1 MPTEEETDAS
11 LTQEFVSRDLLSK
24 LLDAMEAVRES
35 IFRQMSTKLKGLVPE
50 QLMESLLSLSGL
62 KNPLCA
68 EIVEQFSSL
77 MSCHKNTSLFEWTDH
92 LNVSSENNFQA
103 ATFPVELHTLT
114 VIESH
119 LAEVFRNP
127 VYTILPSLQH
137 TLMSI
142 LNLLYYL
149 IPVCKNDAVLGDRVK
164 NQLVG
169 MLYDIRTEYLSEI
182 TTKCLTSLLDGDA
195 ETEQYQFLTF
205 TNVLRHSYKLII
217 DFTTMWAMGK
227 STNCPE
233 TVLHNVL
240 KTWESMLDKPVGLKA
255 MHEFFVNKKTGNL
268 VQVLLSFTNTNLSQL
283 FSTKVLQFFE
293 KLFQSCDKPNSV
305 FKLEALCSCVSEL
318 EHTDIARLKIWLSH
332 ILLGPGSMNAA
343 LSVTSAASSNVQTP
357 TNMATTSAIP
367 SISDQQPSIPA
378 ADPNAMDIDFECSA
392 YPGLIEDPTHCVWH
406 AGCTNTLTTT
416 NQSGTDTPNEEC
428 IEKNGRLL
436 HQLIKY
442 IVADGRIAPSVASS
456 LFQALIQL
464 GPNLLSSTQESI
476 QFTDVLQVMITLANA
491 GQGKG
496 HATMFAAVVEW
507 LDITR
512 NHVLELALNDKST
525 VAFENVSALLRYLC
539 DLLQGLGFTG
549 SRAHLPPWDDE
560 ALPDFDDYNDDQGN
574 GHPGE
579 DDEDSA
585 IDDSDEDSLGSRLC
599 TYSFTQKEFM
609 NQHWYHCYTCK
620 MVDGAGVCSVCAR
633 VCHKNHDISY
643 AKYGNFFCD
652 CGAKEDAS
660 CLALNKRSAPNAEAQ
675 GGHKS
680 TGATDKASALRSNE
694 SVPRTHQ
701 RSTESAKLL
710 ERSQQL
716 AKMIELSRESLKNSE
731 QWKSVV
737 RSTLEFFDNMMQA
750 VQENCAKYSTV
761 GCHLRAK
768 NALKL
773 LHQPNKR
780 YNVSNKIMVA
790 TLGSQ
795 EGAFENVRSNYIGEQ
810 SQTIRQLILS
820 NMVRRVG
827 LCCLSSPNGKRQHL
841 AVSHEKGKV
850 TILQLS
856 ALLKQADAPKKK
868 LTLSRLSSAPIPC
881 TIMSLEANAANE
893 DLLAVCGLKECHI
906 LTFTS
911 GGIASDHIVI
921 TPQLDTGNYIKRAV
935 WLPGS
940 QTMLALI
947 TCDYVKIYELAKDTF
962 SPQYYFLVPSGKIR
976 DCTFVYQSGT
986 YFLLLFASSGYIYTQ
1001 PLVDESLAKHGAFY
1015 VTNTLEIDHELVID
1029 IKGSLAEG
1037 GASIYYSHVLQML
1050 FFSYCSGCS
1059 FMAPLTDVNEGVK
1072 YVMLLQTSEEFGFP
1086 TLSKSPSKLLM
1097 QWSEVAGHPGL
1108 VFAMVNQT
1116 NNPVVFMIKPDGYL
1130 LQEIKYSNI
1139 KSKIMDMV
1147 AIRHTT
1153 AGQER
1158 TTLLLLCEDGS
1169 LRIFAA
1175 NTELTSYWLSPEVQP
1190 LSNHLYQSFN
1200 PKSMRRLKKKAS
1212 NISNTSGGLSKI
1224 STTGTSGTASQN
1236 APLTFPIDFFEDCT
1250 LYQDVEFSGND
1261 LLQVYNVQQLKHRLN
1276 STGLYVVSTKPSGFT
1291 LEINIT
1297 DPNTVFTGVRILIGT
1312 QDPLRAPQSVTILD
1326 RTVTTVATRP
1336 RWFDIPL
1343 TRDESLQL
1351 ERKLSLTFG
1360 PSQDYEHICML
1371 DSIKVYTK
1379 TKEAFGWPDESY
1391 EASGSAALAATA
1403 GQIPDGTGI
1412 STSSG
1417 IADLSMHTLIPMD
1430 NMLISM
1436 LEVLDCGLSLLGG
1449 STVEEP
1455 IKKKSVEV
1463 ATNLLLQPLPAPVQS
1478 QSKCV
1483 LATLLG
1489 NRMAY
1494 NSYKD
1499 QEIMKEVSTELDK
1512 LKATE
1517 NIDHID
1523 PKAFFR
1529 LVVLTRGVA
1538 ISRPNSLAKY
1548 ANEKQY
1554 SIVGSMMQLIQKLY
1568 AITPSCELQ
1577 SSIVKIGLAHTEA
1590 TIHYLVEIIFAFA
1603 LSDLTSVDTMTAFF
1617 VDLLLNESSTISHSA
1632 KHAMIRLL
1640 RPRSKNRHN
1649 SVATPPT
1656 CLTPVPSGSGIQKN
1670 IPPHAS
1676 RALSNPGPSG
1686 TAGPVASERF
1696 AEAMQD
1702 LDQRFGEVGD
1712 EEETAAGAVGGYAV
1726 DADEDAIIEMA
1737 IALSLQEHEGD
1748 LQALQQDLANMRG
1761 GDAFSGPASD
1771 DEGSN
1776 AATDGSNLRTS
1787 PAEPAGSGGSESG
1800 GSGVESIACTSGRS
1814 STYGGDQTNASP
1826 PRQEPQRPAVAE
1838 VPETVNDASEKEH
1851 SQHLHILRLV

>member
-1 MPTEEETDAS
+1 
-11 LTQEFVSRDLLSK
+11 
-24 LLDAMEAVRES
+24 
-35 IFRQMSTKLKGLVPE
+35 
-50 QLMESLLSLSGL
+50 
-62 KNPLCA
+62 
-68 EIVEQFSSL
+68 
-77 MSCHKNTSLFEWTDH
+77 
-92 LNVSSENNFQA
+92 
-103 ATFPVELHTLT
+103 
-114 VIESH
+114 
-119 LAEVFRNP
+119 
-127 VYTILPSLQH
+127 
-137 TLMSI
+137 
-142 LNLLYYL
+142 
-149 IPVCKNDAVLGDRVK
+149 
-164 NQLVG
+164 
-169 MLYDIRTEYLSEI
+169 
-182 TTKCLTSLLDGDA
+182 
-195 ETEQYQFLTF
+195 
-205 TNVLRHSYKLII
+205 
-217 DFTTMWAMGK
+217 
-227 STNCPE
+227 
-233 TVLHNVL
+233 
-240 KTWESMLDKPVGLKA
+240 
-255 MHEFFVNKKTGNL
+255 
-268 VQVLLSFTNTNLSQL
+268 
-283 FSTKVLQFFE
+283 
-293 KLFQSCDKPNSV
+293 
-305 FKLEALCSCVSEL
+305 
-318 EHTDIARLKIWLSH
+318 
-332 ILLGPGSMNAA
+332 
-343 LSVTSAASSNVQTP
+343 
-357 TNMATTSAIP
+357 
-367 SISDQQPSIPA
+367 
-378 ADPNAMDIDFECSA
+378 
-392 YPGLIEDPTHCVWH
+392 
-406 AGCTNTLTTT
+406 
-416 NQSGTDTPNEEC
+416 
-428 IEKNGRLL
+428 
-436 HQLIKY
+436 
-442 IVADGRIAPSVASS
+442 
-456 LFQALIQL
+456 
-464 GPNLLSSTQESI
+464 
-476 QFTDVLQVMITLANA
+476 MITLANS

-507 LDITR
+507 LDISR
-512 NHVLELALNDKST
+512 SHVLELALNDKST
-525 VAFENVSALLRYLC
+525 VAFENVSALMRYLC

-560 ALPDFDDYNDDQGN
+560 ALPEFDDYNEDQGI
-574 GHPGE
+574 GPPG
-579 DDEDSA
+579 DDEEDSA

-652 CGAKEDAS
+652 CGAKEDGS
-660 CLALNKRSAPNAEAQ
+660 CQALNKRVNTNSDANI
-675 GGHKS
+675 GHKS
-680 TGATDKASALRSNE
+680 TGATDKTSALRSSE
-694 SVPRTHQ
+694 SVPRNHQ
-701 RSTESAKLL
+701 RSTESSKLL
-710 ERSQQL
+710 ERSQHL

-761 GCHLRAK
+761 GCHQRAK

-780 YNVSNKIMVA
+780 YNVSNKMMVA

-827 LCCLSSPNGKRQHL
+827 LCCLSSSSGKRQHL
-841 AVSHEKGKV
+841 AVSHEKGKI

-881 TIMSLEANAANE
+881 TVMSLEANAANE

-911 GGIASDHIVI
+911 GGIASEHIVI

-947 TCDYVKIYELAKDTF
+947 TCDYVKIYELSKDTF

-976 DCTFVYQSGT
+976 DCTFVYQAGT

-1015 VTNTLEIDHELVID
+1015 VTNTLEIDHALVVD
-1029 IKGSLAEG
+1029 VKGSLAEG

-1086 TLSKSPSKLLM
+1086 TLNKSPSKLLM

-1116 NNPVVFMIKPDGYL
+1116 NNPIVFMIKPDGYL
-1130 LQEIKYSNI
+1130 LQEIKYGNI

-1153 AGQER
+1153 GGQER

-1169 LRIFAA
+1169 LRIYAA

-1190 LSNHLYQSFN
+1190 LANHLYQSYN
-1200 PKSMRRLKKKAS
+1200 PKTMRRLKKKSS
-1212 NISNTSGGLSKI
+1212 NISNANNGLTKSATGGANNS
-1224 STTGTSGTASQN
+1224 AAPN

-1250 LYQDVEFSGND
+1250 LFQDVEFGGND
-1261 LLQVYNVQQLKHRLN
+1261 LLQVYNTQQLKHRLN
-1276 STGLYVVSTKPSGFT
+1276 STGLYVVSTKPSGFK
-1291 LEINIT
+1291 LEVHIT
-1297 DPNTVFTGVRILIGT
+1297 DQNYVITGVRILIGT
-1312 QDPLRAPQSVTILD
+1312 QDPLRAPQSVTILT

-1336 RWFDIPL
+1336 RWFDIPFSREE
-1343 TRDESLQL
+1343 TIEI
-1351 ERKLSLTFG
+1351 ERNLVLTFG

-1379 TKEAFGWPDESY
+1379 TKEAFGWPDESD
-1391 EASGSAALAATA
+1391 EATGSAALAATA
-1403 GQIPDGTGI
+1403 GQIPEAAGI
-1412 STSSG
+1412 SISSG
-1417 IADLSMHTLIPMD
+1417 SADLSSHTLIPMD

-1436 LEVLDCGLSLLGG
+1436 LEMLDCGLSLLGG
-1449 STVEEP
+1449 TSVEEP
-1455 IKKKSVEV
+1455 IKKKSIEV
-1463 ATNLLLQPLPAPVQS
+1463 ATNLLIRPLPAAVQS
-1478 QSKCV
+1478 QSKSV
-1483 LATLLG
+1483 LATLIG
-1489 NRMAY
+1489 NRVAY
-1494 NSYKD
+1494 NAFKD
-1499 QEIMKEVSTELDK
+1499 QEIMKEVATELEK
-1512 LKATE
+1512 LKAVE
-1517 NIDHID
+1517 IIEQID

-1529 LVVLTRGVA
+1529 LVMLTRGIA

-1548 ANEKQY
+1548 ASEKQFA
-1554 SIVGSMMQLIQKLY
+1554 IVESMMQLIQQLY
-1568 AITPSCELQ
+1568 AITPRCELQ

-1603 LSDLTSVDTMTAFF
+1603 LSDPTSVDTMTAFF

-1632 KHAMIRLL
+1632 KHAMVRLL

-1649 SVATPPT
+1649 SVVTPPT
-1656 CLTPVPSGSGIQKN
+1656 CLTPVPSGSGILKN
-1670 IPPHAS
+1670 IPPHAT
-1676 RALSNPGPSG
+1676 RALSNAVPSG
-1686 TAGPVASERF
+1686 AVGPAAAAAAAAAAAERF

-1702 LDQRFGEVGD
+1702 LNQQFGEVGD
-1712 EEETAAGAVGGYAV
+1712 DEETAAGAVGGYAV
-1726 DADEDAIIEMA
+1726 PIDADEDAIIEMA

-1826 PRQEPQRPAVAE
+1826 PRQEPQRPAVVE
-1838 VPETVNDASEKEH
+1838 VPEETVNDSSDKEQTH
-1851 SQHLHILRLV
+1851 RLHVLRLVLNTLKC

>member
-1 MPTEEETDAS
+1 
-11 LTQEFVSRDLLSK
+11 
-24 LLDAMEAVRES
+24 
-35 IFRQMSTKLKGLVPE
+35 
-50 QLMESLLSLSGL
+50 
-62 KNPLCA
+62 
-68 EIVEQFSSL
+68 
-77 MSCHKNTSLFEWTDH
+77 
-92 LNVSSENNFQA
+92 
-103 ATFPVELHTLT
+103 
-114 VIESH
+114 
-119 LAEVFRNP
+119 
-127 VYTILPSLQH
+127 
-137 TLMSI
+137 
-142 LNLLYYL
+142 
-149 IPVCKNDAVLGDRVK
+149 
-164 NQLVG
+164 
-169 MLYDIRTEYLSEI
+169 
-182 TTKCLTSLLDGDA
+182 
-195 ETEQYQFLTF
+195 
-205 TNVLRHSYKLII
+205 
-217 DFTTMWAMGK
+217 
-227 STNCPE
+227 
-233 TVLHNVL
+233 
-240 KTWESMLDKPVGLKA
+240 
-255 MHEFFVNKKTGNL
+255 
-268 VQVLLSFTNTNLSQL
+268 
-283 FSTKVLQFFE
+283 
-293 KLFQSCDKPNSV
+293 
-305 FKLEALCSCVSEL
+305 
-318 EHTDIARLKIWLSH
+318 
-332 ILLGPGSMNAA
+332 
-343 LSVTSAASSNVQTP
+343 
-357 TNMATTSAIP
+357 
-367 SISDQQPSIPA
+367 
-378 ADPNAMDIDFECSA
+378 
-392 YPGLIEDPTHCVWH
+392 
-406 AGCTNTLTTT
+406 
-416 NQSGTDTPNEEC
+416 
-428 IEKNGRLL
+428 
-436 HQLIKY
+436 
-442 IVADGRIAPSVASS
+442 
-456 LFQALIQL
+456 
-464 GPNLLSSTQESI
+464 
-476 QFTDVLQVMITLANA
+476 MITLANA

-496 HATMFAAVVEW
+496 HAAMFAAAVEW
-507 LDITR
+507 LDVSR
-512 NHVLELALNDKST
+512 SHVLELALNDKST

-539 DLLQGLGFTG
+539 DLLQGLGYVG
-549 SRAHLPPWDDE
+549 GRGHLPPWDDDT
-560 ALPDFDDYNDDQGN
+560 LPEFEDYTDDATGQTAADD
-574 GHPGE
+574 E
-579 DDEDSA
+579 EDSA

-660 CLALNKRSAPNAEAQ
+660 CLALNKRVTPNAEAN
-675 GGHKS
+675 
-680 TGATDKASALRSNE
+680 ASALNKSQEKANTLRHSENA
-694 SVPRTHQ
+694 PRTHQ
-701 RSTESAKLL
+701 RSSIENAKML
-710 ERSQQL
+710 ERSQHL
-716 AKMIELSRESLKNSE
+716 AKMIELSRENLKNSD

-737 RSTLEFFDNMMQA
+737 RSTLDFFDNMMQA
-750 VQENCAKYSTV
+750 VQENCDKYSTV

-810 SQTIRQLILS
+810 SQTIRQLIAT

-881 TIMSLEANAANE
+881 TIMSLEANPANE

-911 GGIASDHIVI
+911 GGVASDHIVI
-921 TPQLDTGNYIKRAV
+921 TPQLDTGNFIKRAV

-976 DCTFVYQSGT
+976 DCTFVYQSGV
-986 YFLLLFASSGYIYTQ
+986 YYLLLFASSGYIYTQ

-1015 VTNTLEIDHELVID
+1015 VTNTLEIEHSLVVD
-1029 IKGSLAEG
+1029 VKGALAEG

-1072 YVMLLQTSEEFGFP
+1072 YVMLLQTAEEFGFP
-1086 TLSKSPSKLLM
+1086 SLNKTPSKSLM
-1097 QWSEVAGHPGL
+1097 QWTEVPGHPGL

-1153 AGQER
+1153 GGQER

-1190 LSNHLYQSFN
+1190 IANHLYQSFN
-1200 PKSMRRLKKKAS
+1200 PKSMRRIKKKMS
-1212 NISNTSGGLSKI
+1212 NISSAAGGATSRQ
-1224 STTGTSGTASQN
+1224 STSTNGAVAG
-1236 APLTFPIDFFEDCT
+1236 APHTFPIDFFEDCT
-1250 LYQDVEFSGND
+1250 LHQDIEFGGND
-1261 LLQVYNVQQLKHRLN
+1261 LLQVYNTTQLKHRLN

-1291 LEINIT
+1291 LEISVT
-1297 DPNTVFTGVRILIGT
+1297 DQNVVFTGVRILIGS
-1312 QDPLRAPQSVTILD
+1312 QDVVRAPQSVTVLG
-1326 RTVTTVATRP
+1326 RTVNTIALRA

-1343 TRDESLQL
+1343 TRDESIQSD
-1351 ERKLSLTFG
+1351 RKLVLTFG

-1371 DSIKVYTK
+1371 DSVKVYVK
-1379 TKEAFGWPDESY
+1379 PKDVFGWPDESD
-1391 EASGSAALAATA
+1391 EATGASGVATTA
-1403 GQIPDGTGI
+1403 GQIPSGLNIT
-1412 STSSG
+1412 TSS
-1417 IADLSMHTLIPMD
+1417 AELSVQTLIPLD
-1430 NMLISM
+1430 QMLISM

-1449 STVEEP
+1449 TSVEEP
-1455 IKKKSVEV
+1455 LKKKAIDV
-1463 ATNLLLQPLPAPVQS
+1463 ATMLFLRPLPTPVQN

-1483 LATLLG
+1483 MATLFG
-1489 NRMAY
+1489 NRLPY
-1494 NSYKD
+1494 NVYKD
-1499 QEIMKEVSTELDK
+1499 QEIMREVATELEK
-1512 LKATE
+1512 LKSIE
-1517 NIDHID
+1517 NVNNID

-1538 ISRPNSLAKY
+1538 ISRPYSLAKF
-1548 ANEKQY
+1548 ASEKKF
-1554 SIVGSMMQLIQKLY
+1554 SIVAAMMQLIQQLH

-1603 LSDLTSVDTMTAFF
+1603 LSDSSSVDTMTAFF
-1617 VDLLLNESSTISHSA
+1617 VDLLLNESATISHSA

-1640 RPRSKNRHN
+1640 RPRSKSRHAT
-1649 SVATPPT
+1649 VGTPPA
-1656 CLTPVPSGSGIQKN
+1656 CMTPIPSTSGINKTVPASVSRARPSGAISLD
-1670 IPPHAS
+1670 AS
-1676 RALSNPGPSG
+1676 
-1686 TAGPVASERF
+1686 
-1696 AEAMQD
+1696 AELAEVMQ
-1702 LDQRFGEVGD
+1702 EI
-1712 EEETAAGAVGGYAV
+1712 
-1726 DADEDAIIEMA
+1726 DAIDQHFEMEMA
-1737 IALSLQEHEGD
+1737 IALSLQDHEVD
-1748 LQALQQDLANMRG
+1748 VQSLQEDLANMSGMRG
-1761 GDAFSGPASD
+1761 GETFSD

-1814 STYGGDQTNASP
+1814 STYGGEQTNASP
-1826 PRQEPQRPAVAE
+1826 PRQEPQQRP
-1838 VPETVNDASEKEH
+1838 VPEVLEESMTDEREH
-1851 SQHLHILRLV
+1851 TQRLHILRLVFFIFHLSHLLYS